1 MRPWRVNMRRL
12 EQREAT
18 PMTFAKP
25 LNFIVVC
32 AAFGF
37 VGAIIFGVL

>member
-1 MRPWRVNMRRL
+1 
-12 EQREAT
+12 
-18 PMTFAKP
+18 MTFIKP

-37 VGAIIFGVL
+37 VGAIIFGLV

>member
-1 MRPWRVNMRRL
+1 
-12 EQREAT
+12 
-18 PMTFAKP
+18 MTFIKP
-25 LNFIVVC
+25 VNFIVVC